1 MDVLKIATA
10 GNVDDGKSTLIGRL
24 LFETKSLKSDQL
36 EYIRYKSQ
44 FLGYDYLDFSLAT
57 DGLLTEREQGITI
70 DVSHIY
76 FSSLNRR
83 FIIADSPGHEEYTRN
98 MVTGTSTSELAI
110 ILLDAR
116 KGVMKQTKRH
126 FYITQL
132 LGIQNVLVAINKMDL
147 VNYSNKIYNKIV
159 SSFMYVFHSF
169 LNHNLNLIFI
179 PISALKGDNIV
190 NLSNNMLWYEGQTLL
205 QLLENINLKDPLFTE
220 QVMQVQYIIRPRIS
234 KFYDYRGFAGKMRS
248 GNFKIGEKIKIF
260 PSGTISKISLIEK
273 YGKSI
278 EILKQNEN
286 GTIILEDEVNVSRG
300 DIFIG
305 IDSEI
310 IVSKIIIATLC
321 WMQTEFLCTDK
332 KVIVQ
337 HGIYRVL
344 GKIQKVY
351 NKINLDT
358 LDVLDTDK
366 LCLND
371 IGRVKIELSN
381 PMLMCS
387 YKKNFYLGAFIII
400 DNITNNTAGVGF
412 VN

>member
-24 LFETKSLKSDQL
+24 LFETKSLKTDQL
-36 EYIRYKSQ
+36 EYIKYKSQ

-98 MVTGTSTSELAI
+98 MVTGSSTSELAI

-116 KGVMKQTKRH
+116 KGIMKQTKRH

-132 LGIQNVLVAINKMDL
+132 LGIKNVLVAINKMDL
-147 VNYSNKIYNKIV
+147 VNYSNEVYNDIV
-159 SSFMYVFHSF
+159 KNFNCIFNSF
-169 LNHNLNLIFI
+169 LNQNLNLIFI

-190 NLSNNMLWYEGQTLL
+190 NVSYNMLWYEGKSLL
-205 QLLENINLKDPLFTE
+205 SLLENINLRDILFKE
-220 QVMQVQYIIRPRIS
+220 QVMQVQYIIRPKIF

-260 PSGTISKISLIEK
+260 PSGRVSTISLIEK

-278 EILKQNEN
+278 EVLKQNEN

-305 IDSEI
+305 INSSILE
-310 IVSKIIIATLC
+310 SKIIIATLC
-321 WMQTEFLCTDK
+321 WMQIEELCFEK
-332 KVIVQ
+332 KIILQ

-344 GKIQKVY
+344 GKIKKVY

-358 LDVLDTDK
+358 LDIIDADK
-366 LCLND
+366 LFLND
-371 IGRVKIELSN
+371 IGKVKIELSN
-381 PMLMCS
+381 PMLICS
-387 YKKNFYLGAFIII
+387 YQKNPYLGSFIII

-412 VN
+412 LD